1 MFSHYLVIHQWVYS
15 MSFQWISKL
24 LFLLISLLQQVLP
37 RLKIRPGGP
46 EGAAIL
52 GAHLEGPFINVNKK
66 GAHPAQYIQD
76 MDKVSECPW
85 SQYHN

>member
-1 MFSHYLVIHQWVYS
+1 
-15 MSFQWISKL
+15 MSFQLIFK
-24 LFLLISLLQQVLP
+24 LFLLTFLLQQVLP
-37 RLKIRPGGP
+37 RLKIGPGGP

-76 MDKVSECPW
+76 MNRVSEYP
-85 SQYHN
+85 

>member
-1 MFSHYLVIHQWVYS
+1 MMYLSRSTLCHSSSFLNYSFFSY
-15 MSFQWISKL
+15 F
-24 LFLLISLLQQVLP
+24 SLQEVLP
-37 RLKIRPGGP
+37 LLKIRPGGP

-76 MDKVSECPW
+76 MDKVSECPYI
-85 SQYHN
+85 QYLD